1 MAYGCATNAKVS
13 RSCLVQV
20 EGLRNEYNRVT
31 SGDQPKTGAASPS
44 NDTAQLKQQAQSLQ
58 AS

>member
-1 MAYGCATNAKVS
+1 MAYGHATEAMVS
-13 RSCLVQV
+13 RWCLVQV

-31 SGDQPKTGAASPS
+31 SGEQPKTGVASPS
-44 NDTAQLKQQAQSLQ
+44 NDVAQLKQQAQSLQ

>member
-1 MAYGCATNAKVS
+1 MAYGHAREAMVS
-13 RSCLVQV
+13 RCCHVQV

-31 SGDQPKTGAASPS
+31 SGDQPKTGAAPAS
-44 NDTAQLKQQAQSLQ
+44 NDTAQLKQEAHSLQ

>member
-1 MAYGCATNAKVS
+1 MAYVHAREATVS
-13 RSCLVQV
+13 GLRLVQV

-31 SGDQPKTGAASPS
+31 SGDQPKAGAASAS
-44 NDTAQLKQQAQSLQ
+44 DDTAQLKQQAQSLQ